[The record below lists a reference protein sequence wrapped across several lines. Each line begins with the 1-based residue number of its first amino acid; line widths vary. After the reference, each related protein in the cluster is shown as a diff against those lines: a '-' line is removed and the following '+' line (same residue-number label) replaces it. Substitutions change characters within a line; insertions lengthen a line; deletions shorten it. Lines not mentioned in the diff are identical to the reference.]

1 VSQGEKVVPF
11 RSRLAVGVLIDEG
24 FQHRRNLPLLR
35 AASFD
40 WRGVGEFAGRRTEE
54 KLGPWPGFFL
64 RRIDQEGASKCA
76 AGCDRRGVA
85 RKQVFARDG
94 RKSRSRVELRGA

>member
-1 VSQGEKVVPF
+1 MTNAG
-11 RSRLAVGVLIDEG
+11 G
-24 FQHRRNLPLLR
+24 
-35 AASFD
+35 FD

-76 AGCDRRGVA
+76 AGCDRRGFEAKAGRYTCVFCRHCRIISVA
-85 RKQVFARDG
+85 YNPATQLTIGMERNEAV
-94 RKSRSRVELRGA
+94 